1 MKAKINFLN
10 QSRIKFKYLKLFR
23 KIFKLLVEKE
33 QITGEIS
40 LDLMLITQRKAQ
52 KLAIKFKSIN
62 YIPDVLSFPSNL
74 IIAKKNFR
82 LHFLGEIFM
91 TPAKII
97 KQANE
102 YGHSEERE
110 FSYLFVHSI
119 YHLLGFDHQ
128 DEKTN
133 KLMDEKVEN
142 ILINLGINR

>member
-1 MKAKINFLN
+1 
-10 QSRIKFKYLKLFR
+10 
-23 KIFKLLVEKE
+23 
-33 QITGEIS
+33 
-40 LDLMLITQRKAQ
+40 
-52 KLAIKFKSIN
+52 
-62 YIPDVLSFPSNL
+62 
-74 IIAKKNFR
+74 
-82 LHFLGEIFM
+82 M